1 MGGFSLMEGNF
12 RGELSTKQKILTG
25 AVNLFAVKGYT
36 ETSIRELADAVG
48 LKGGS
53 IYNHFQSKN
62 AILQYILED
71 YSSLNTST
79 FDEEE
84 IRAKLREDSTVDGIM
99 KCFKLTFPKG
109 KEEYYLKVLC
119 VMLQEQHRNPV
130 IHDFVSSQIILHSE
144 YDVRVIFQILKD
156 LGVIRHDVDFDPWV
170 KTISSLL
177 YAFSSRMSLG
187 IGDKSPGYSG
197 MGLVEVI
204 RFLIKQILAT
214 YGVEGK

>member
-1 MGGFSLMEGNF
+1 MGGFSLMDGNF
-12 RGELSTKQKILTG
+12 MDELSTKQKILTG

-36 ETSIRELADAVG
+36 ETSIRELADAAG

-62 AILQYILED
+62 AILQYILDD
-71 YSSLNTST
+71 YTALNSGI

-99 KCFKLTFPKG
+99 KCFNLTFPKG

-144 YDVRVIFQILKD
+144 YDVRVIFQVLKD
-156 LGVIRHDVDFDPWV
+156 LDVIRHDVDFDPWV

-197 MGLVEVI
+197 MGLAEVI
-204 RFLIKQILAT
+204 RFLIKQILET

>member
-1 MGGFSLMEGNF
+1 MDWDFKD
-12 RGELSTKQKILTG
+12 ELSTKQKILTG

-53 IYNHFQSKN
+53 IYNHFRSKN

-71 YSSLNTST
+71 YSTLNSGT
-79 FDEEE
+79 FNEEE

-109 KEEYYLKVLC
+109 KEDYYLKVLC
-119 VMLQEQHRNPV
+119 VMLQEQHRNPL

-204 RFLIKQILAT
+204 RFLIKQILST